1 MTADELRGFAGDAA
15 RNELDVT
22 EDRVLGGRITLY
34 QPRRGYRAAIDP
46 VLLAASVPAE
56 GDQRVLDV
64 GAGVGTA
71 SLCLARRFAGVRV
84 AGIERERA
92 LVRLAVRNA
101 AANELADRVEFMAG
115 NLSRPPVRLAPGTFD
130 HVMANPPFFEAA
142 RTNPSPDPLKARAT
156 VEAAPAGAAE
166 PGPGTGEAAATL
178 DDWIRFCLLMVRPK
192 GTVSVIHL
200 AERLDAVL
208 GCLAG
213 RLGGIVVFPLWPGPP
228 EEDGVPA
235 KPAKRVIVRA
245 RKGVRSPL
253 RLARGLVLHGPD
265 GAYTHEAEA
274 VLRDGAGLAL

>member
-1 MTADELRGFAGDAA
+1 MTADELHGFGGDAPGC
-15 RNELDVT
+15 EPDVT
-22 EDRVLGGRITLY
+22 EDSVLGGRVTLY

-46 VLLAASVPAE
+46 VLLAASVPAKA
-56 GDQRVLDV
+56 DQRVLDV

-71 SLCLARRFAGVRV
+71 SLCLARRIAGVRV

-101 AANELADRVEFMAG
+101 AANEFADRVDFMAG
-115 NLSRPPVRLAPGTFD
+115 DLSRPPVRLAPGTFD
-130 HVMANPPFFEAA
+130 HVMVNPPFFDAA
-142 RTNPSPDPLKARAT
+142 RINPSPDPFKARAT
-156 VEAAPAGAAE
+156 VEAGA
-166 PGPGTGEAAATL
+166 GPGIAGAAATL

-213 RLGGIVVFPLWPGPP
+213 RVGGIVVFPFWPGGT
-228 EEDGVPA
+228 EEDGVSA

-245 RKGVRSPL
+245 RKGAQGPL
-253 RLARGLVLHGPD
+253 CLARGLVLHGPD
-265 GAYTHEAEA
+265 GAYTQQAEA
-274 VLRDGAGLAL
+274 VLRDGIGLAL